1 MCSAIAQSSICRVF
15 SSMLAIRYCYVVTAV
30 SFDGVGNRGKWSEIS
45 AICACIYSTEISNKM
60 SSASGALFH

>member
-1 MCSAIAQSSICRVF
+1 
-15 SSMLAIRYCYVVTAV
+15 MLAIRYCYVVTAV